1 MRVNW
6 NFPNEQSKSFNKKPA
21 FSPKPN
27 WKNPEGYPNLEMFLS
42 QIEDKFLK
50 L

>member
-6 NFPNEQSKSFNKKPA
+6 HFRNEQSKSFHKKPA

>member
-1 MRVNW
+1 MKVNW
-6 NFPNEQSKSFNKKPA
+6 HFRNEQSKSFHKKPA
-21 FSPKPN
+21 N
-27 WKNPEGYPNLEMFLS
+27 WKNPEGRRNLEMFLS